1 MAESCQQDGCS
12 VEAVSNL
19 LDQLKAKKTELEV
32 KMSRNSYWYIAV
44 SYTHL
49 TLPTKA

>member
-32 KMSRNSYWYIAV
+32 KMSRNSYWYIV
-44 SYTHL
+44 PSYYKIVL
-49 TLPTKA
+49 I